1 MEASLLLHVIDA
13 WDEERQDHI
22 DQVDDVLRE
31 IGADE
36 VPVLQVY
43 NKIDLL
49 PGQSP
54 RVDLDEEGIPRR
66 VWLSAQTGQGID
78 LLLDAIRQR
87 LSGEMFHDTLELVP
101 AQGQFR
107 AQLYAMGAVLDEQIT
122 DEGHMKLEVRVPMR
136 DIRQLLSRLGIPAER
151 YLPPPTQPDEVAC
164 EPSAP

>member
-1 MEASLLLHVIDA
+1 M
-13 WDEERQDHI
+13 
-22 DQVDDVLRE
+22 
-31 IGADE
+31 
-36 VPVLQVY
+36 
-43 NKIDLL
+43 
-49 PGQSP
+49 
-54 RVDLDEEGIPRR
+54 
-66 VWLSAQTGQGID
+66 SAQTGQGID